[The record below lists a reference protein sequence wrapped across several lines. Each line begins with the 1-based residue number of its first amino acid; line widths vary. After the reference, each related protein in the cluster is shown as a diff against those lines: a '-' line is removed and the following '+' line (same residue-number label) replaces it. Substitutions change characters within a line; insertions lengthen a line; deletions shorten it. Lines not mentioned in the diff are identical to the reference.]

1 VVKTATTRAQY
12 SGLNC
17 SGESTTMKR
26 IGLFASI
33 DGMSLAKC
41 KIEELLEE
49 EERDA
54 SGGM

>member
-1 VVKTATTRAQY
+1 
-12 SGLNC
+12 
-17 SGESTTMKR
+17 MKR

-33 DGMSLAKC
+33 DGIRRAKC

-49 EERDA
+49 LERDA